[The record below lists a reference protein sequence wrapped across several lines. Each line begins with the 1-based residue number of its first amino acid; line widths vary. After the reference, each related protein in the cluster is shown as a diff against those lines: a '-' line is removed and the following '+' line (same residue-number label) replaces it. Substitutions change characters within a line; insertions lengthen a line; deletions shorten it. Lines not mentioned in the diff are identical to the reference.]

1 MVVSK
6 YGRVQI
12 AITTLC
18 IYGYPRRARGTI
30 RRRKKIAPPVVVA
43 QTGLTESETSL
54 GRFGFRFLR
63 NRNTLQLLGS
73 RRHVDRRLLCL
84 VEQGLEGMTVF
95 MFDFLPLG
103 EQSGMPSEKFED
115 LGACCPGL
123 CLLRLLEQVFHLL
136 EHSIC

>member
-1 MVVSK
+1 M
-6 YGRVQI
+6 G
-12 AITTLC
+12 LC
-18 IYGYPRRARGTI
+18 TNRYNYFMYLWVPPACAPGGYYHGAGKKFCPARGGRT
-30 RRRKKIAPPVVVA
+30 

>member
-1 MVVSK
+1 MGTPGVRPGGYYHAAEK
-6 YGRVQI
+6 KNCPACGGR
-12 AITTLC
+12 T
-18 IYGYPRRARGTI
+18 
-30 RRRKKIAPPVVVA
+30 

-54 GRFGFRFLR
+54 GRVGFRFLR

-84 VEQGLEGMTVF
+84 VEQGLEGMAVF

-115 LGACCPGL
+115 LGACCP
-123 CLLRLLEQVFHLL
+123 
-136 EHSIC
+136 

>member
-1 MVVSK
+1 MGTPGVRPGGYYHAAEK
-6 YGRVQI
+6 KNCPACGGR
-12 AITTLC
+12 T
-18 IYGYPRRARGTI
+18 
-30 RRRKKIAPPVVVA
+30 

-54 GRFGFRFLR
+54 GRVGFRFLR
-63 NRNTLQLLGS
+63 NRNTLQLLGLW
-73 RRHVDRRLLCL
+73 RHVDRRLLCL
-84 VEQGLEGMTVF
+84 VQERLEGMTVF